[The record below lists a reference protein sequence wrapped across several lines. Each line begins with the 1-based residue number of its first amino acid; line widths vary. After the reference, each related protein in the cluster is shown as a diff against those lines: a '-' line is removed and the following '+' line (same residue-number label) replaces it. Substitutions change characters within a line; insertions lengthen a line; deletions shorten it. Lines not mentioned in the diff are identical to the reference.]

1 VGPTGSALFFRRTPS
16 FRKAARRGRAIQNAA
31 KVARIISMSS
41 EIEADLSEKR
51 LVREAG
57 VAARVAQVIEGP
69 LQGLGFRLVRVKM
82 SNINGCTVQIMV
94 ERPDGTFTIDDC
106 EAVSRTISPLLDV
119 DDPVGGAYNLE
130 VSSPGI
136 DRPLVRVSDFARW
149 AGYEAKVELSPPL
162 DGRKRFR
169 GILGAPDP
177 DRQIVPIDLPDVKEG
192 LPSRIDLPLR
202 DLAEAHLVLTDDLI
216 RESLRRGGP
225 PAGDEAP
232 EDDEQA
238 EGSAEGSASP
248 ARSAFRP
255 QGPKKASPAGKSK
268 MPASKGPAS
277 KGPASKGPA
286 RTGPR
291 KPVVTKASRLK
302 DRDSL
307 H

>member
-1 VGPTGSALFFRRTPS
+1 
-16 FRKAARRGRAIQNAA
+16 
-31 KVARIISMSS
+31 MSS

-57 VAARVAQVIEGP
+57 VAARVAQAIEGP
-69 LQGLGFRLVRVKM
+69 LQGLGFRLVRVKV
-82 SNINGCTVQIMV
+82 SNINGCTVQIMA
-94 ERPDGTFTIDDC
+94 ERPDGSFTIDDC
-106 EAVSRTISPLLDV
+106 EAVSRAISPLLDV

-136 DRPLVRVSDFARW
+136 DRPLVRISDFARW
-149 AGYEAKVELSPPL
+149 VGYEAKVELSPPL

-169 GILGAPDP
+169 GILGAPDL
-177 DRQIVPIDLPDVKEG
+177 DRQTVPIDLPDVKEG
-192 LPSRIDLPLR
+192 LPSRIDLPLK

-225 PAGDEAP
+225 PPADEA
-232 EDDEQA
+232 EETDDA
-238 EGSAEGSASP
+238 EPAEERAAPP
-248 ARSAFRP
+248 ARSPFQP
-255 QGPKKASPAGKSK
+255 KGPRKASPAAKLQK
-268 MPASKGPAS
+268 
-277 KGPASKGPA
+277 PA
-286 RTGPR
+286 RTGPK

>member
-1 VGPTGSALFFRRTPS
+1 
-16 FRKAARRGRAIQNAA
+16 
-31 KVARIISMSS
+31 MSS

-57 VAARVAQVIEGP
+57 VAARVAQAIEGP
-69 LQGLGFRLVRVKM
+69 LAGLGFRLVRVRM
-82 SNINGCTVQIMV
+82 SNVNGCTVQIMA
-94 ERPDGTFTIDDC
+94 ERPDGTFSIADC
-106 EAVSRTISPLLDV
+106 EMVSRAISPILDV

-136 DRPLVRVSDFARW
+136 DRALVRVSDFARW

-169 GILGAPDP
+169 GILGVPDP
-177 DRQIVPIDLPDVKEG
+177 EALTVPIDLPDVKEG
-192 LPSRIDLPLR
+192 LPSRIDLPLKN
-202 DLAEAHLVLTDDLI
+202 LADAHLVLTDELI

-225 PAGDEAP
+225 PAGDEA
-232 EDDEQA
+232 EAGEEADDEAPA
-238 EGSAEGSASP
+238 EERAASQSARGP
-248 ARSAFRP
+248 FRP
-255 QGPKKASPAGKSK
+255 QGPKKASPAAKAPK
-268 MPASKGPAS
+268 
-277 KGPASKGPA
+277 PA

-291 KPVVTKASRLK
+291 KPVVSKASRLK

>member
-1 VGPTGSALFFRRTPS
+1 
-16 FRKAARRGRAIQNAA
+16 
-31 KVARIISMSS
+31 MSS

-57 VAARVAQVIEGP
+57 VAARVAQAIEGP
-69 LQGLGFRLVRVKM
+69 LAGLGFRLVRVRM
-82 SNINGCTVQIMV
+82 SNVNGCTVQIMA

-106 EAVSRTISPLLDV
+106 EAVSRAISPILDV

-149 AGYEAKVELSPPL
+149 VGYEAKVELSPPL

-177 DRQIVPIDLPDVKEG
+177 TGTTVPIDLPDVKEG
-192 LPSRIDLPLR
+192 LPSRIDLPLK
-202 DLAEAHLVLTDDLI
+202 DLAEAHLVLTDELI

-225 PAGDEAP
+225 ADADDEDVEAGDEAAA
-232 EDDEQA
+232 A
-238 EGSAEGSASP
+238 EGAPSP
-248 ARSAFRP
+248 ARAPFQP
-255 QGPKKASPAGKSK
+255 KGPRKASPATKPQK
-268 MPASKGPAS
+268 Q
-277 KGPASKGPA
+277 A
-286 RTGPR
+286 RTGSK